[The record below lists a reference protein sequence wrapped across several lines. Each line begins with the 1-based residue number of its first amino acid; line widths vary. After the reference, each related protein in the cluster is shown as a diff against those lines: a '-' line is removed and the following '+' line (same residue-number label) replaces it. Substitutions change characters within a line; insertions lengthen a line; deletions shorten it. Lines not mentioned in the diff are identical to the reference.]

1 MQLAWLYGLL
11 GFVSRLCYKVF
22 TRLFH
27 IFSISAM
34 VHLEFEILS
43 LVGSNHLE
51 ELWKLKIHQLKQLW
65 KGKV

>member
-1 MQLAWLYGLL
+1 
-11 GFVSRLCYKVF
+11 
-22 TRLFH
+22 
-27 IFSISAM
+27 M